1 MTNLYRFSLLLSVP
15 LLALPRALPAQSLG
29 AQLRGLLP
37 RGRVTVEVLEMWSP
51 PRLTV
56 LTQRLQQAIQADP
69 AWWQEHVRKAVPG
82 EPLPYD
88 AKLGLTEA
96 EYRDFLA
103 LTDSVQMKPVRT
115 ADIVIEPSPGGWRF
129 GTASSIA
136 ALRNVE
142 IDTVTNVV
150 HSQFGDLGAADPI
163 TPGAGQR
170 ATGPWGGPRW
180 NLEVVD
186 TTTLTGTVAQFAI
199 GKHTETGRTIIYYD
213 AKRMNSGQL
222 TARESLF
229 LRVVR

>member
-1 MTNLYRFSLLLSVP
+1 MTNLCRFVLLVSVP
-15 LLALPRALPAQSLG
+15 SLVVSRVVPAQSLG

-69 AWWQEHVRKAVPG
+69 AWWQEHVRKGVPG

-103 LTDSVQMKPVRT
+103 LSDSVQMKTART
-115 ADIVIEPSPGGWRF
+115 AEVVIESSQAGWRF
-129 GTASSIA
+129 GPASSIA
-136 ALRNVE
+136 ALRNIE
-142 IDTVTNVV
+142 IDTVTNTV

-163 TPGAGQR
+163 TPSAEQR
-170 ATGPWGGPRW
+170 ATGSWGGPRW
-180 NLEVVD
+180 NLEQVD
-186 TTTLTGTVAQFAI
+186 TTTLTGTVAQFAV
-199 GKHTETGRTIIYYD
+199 GKHTQTGRTIIYYD
-213 AKRMNSGQL
+213 AKRMNRGQL
-222 TARESLF
+222 SARESVF
-229 LRVVR
+229 LRVLR